1 MIPGVNIIRG
11 KASVA
16 GAKRPGGA
24 GGTLN
29 PSAGDLGGG
38 VPK

>member
-11 KASVA
+11 KASIA
-16 GAKRPGGA
+16 GAKRPWAA

>member
-16 GAKRPGGA
+16 GAKRAGGA
-24 GGTLN
+24 GCTLN

-38 VPK
+38 IPK